1 MKESLWG
8 YWLIVLGIF
17 VITVL
22 LLIQNL
28 TSQNTHDYYAVKEI
42 TEASIIDAI
51 DYGYYEDY
59 GEIRIVKEKFV
70 ESFLERFSETANL
83 SNTYKVTF
91 YDIYE
96 VPPKVSLK
104 VSSTS
109 SGFNIVGETS
119 TFDIVNNMDMLLET
133 SPERVAAAGGRI
145 SPKGCVDCVK
155 VRVST
160 INGSTYEVPD
170 VIDTVSGYSRYTI
183 ISDETDRDACKT
195 ITAVFAVN
203 DANTEKIGYSS
214 FNCRNYDDK
223 SPGCEIVFP
232 RIIKTNGNV
241 NGWRAQGGS
250 TVYKPGSKATITTNT
265 TFVPVY

>member
-22 LLIQNL
+22 LLIQTL

-96 VPPKVSLK
+96 E
-104 VSSTS
+104 
-109 SGFNIVGETS
+109 FNKENKLDLFI
-119 TFDIVNNMDMLLET
+119 IL
-133 SPERVAAAGGRI
+133 
-145 SPKGCVDCVK
+145 
-155 VRVST
+155 
-160 INGSTYEVPD
+160 
-170 VIDTVSGYSRYTI
+170 SRFYTI
-183 ISDETDRDACKT
+183 LYYDRRT
-195 ITAVFAVN
+195 RSVN
-203 DANTEKIGYSS
+203 
-214 FNCRNYDDK
+214 
-223 SPGCEIVFP
+223 
-232 RIIKTNGNV
+232 
-241 NGWRAQGGS
+241 RAH
-250 TVYKPGSKATITTNT
+250 KRR
-265 TFVPVY
+265 